1 MKNDDYNEIPAVKL
15 LDNPIPEKAV
25 IAKPKDSGEY
35 EIPLEFESIPE
46 KELPSEQTVT
56 VD

>member
-1 MKNDDYNEIPAVKL
+1 M
-15 LDNPIPEKAV
+15 DNPIREKAV
-25 IAKPKDSGEY
+25 IEKPKPSGEY